1 MIAKGI
7 VRKGPWDL
15 GFEGRAGFPLWSK
28 AAKAGKALGNTG
40 TVSVGGTGA
49 EAQEGQLYREGRTP
63 YPGGVRAGGGSEQE
77 REDP

>member
-28 AAKAGKALGNTG
+28 AAKAGKDLGNIG
-40 TVSVGGTGA
+40 TVNLGGAGA
-49 EAQEGQLYREGRTP
+49 EAKAGQLWRESPTP

-77 REDP
+77 KEDP